1 MSKTKT
7 QPKTVRQ
14 VKRFVLSQKDIK
26 DESLVLHVTFQD
38 GKEYEYS
45 PSKVY
50 LQLKDRFEAMECW
63 SKYKSYTNSKNL
75 PKFVRELDAIV

>member
-1 MSKTKT
+1 MKNSKK

-26 DESLVLHVTFQD
+26 EKNLVLHVTFAD

-50 LQLKDRFEAMECW
+50 SQLKDRFEAMPCW

>member
-1 MSKTKT
+1 MKNSKN

-26 DESLVLHVTFQD
+26 DENLVLHVTFAD

-50 LQLKDRFEAMECW
+50 SQLKDRFEAMNCW

-75 PKFVRELDAIV
+75 PKFVRELDSIV

>member
-1 MSKTKT
+1 MSNSKTKA
-7 QPKTVRQ
+7 KTIRQ

-26 DESLVLHVTFQD
+26 DENLVLHVTFED

-50 LQLKDRFEAMECW
+50 SQLKDRFEAMNCW
-63 SKYKSYTNSKNL
+63 TKYKSYTNSKNL

>member
-1 MSKTKT
+1 MKNSKN

-26 DESLVLHVTFQD
+26 DDNLVLHVTFAD

-45 PSKVY
+45 PSKVFS
-50 LQLKDRFEAMECW
+50 QLKDRFEAMPCW

>member
-1 MSKTKT
+1 MSNSKSKAKTI
-7 QPKTVRQ
+7 RQ

-26 DESLVLHVTFQD
+26 DENLVLHVTFSD

-45 PSKVY
+45 PAKVY
-50 LQLKDRFEAMECW
+50 SQLKDRFEEMSCW
-63 SKYKSYTNSKNL
+63 AKYKSYTNSKNL